1 MTLSASLNRD
11 MKASTDSNPL
21 GIPLPK
27 MGDRVLLLGWAPDS
41 EMVRMNQVEGMR
53 LNQGVYETVDQIP
66 VLEPEPDFLHVNG
79 LTITDEQLEALYA
92 ERAWDPA
99 MVTVVGRPSR
109 FQAYAKVRG
118 PWSMVGAWVAAI
130 VVLVSLILILKSF
143 VLGLF

>member
-1 MTLSASLNRD
+1 MNANP
-11 MKASTDSNPL
+11 DSNPL

-27 MGDRVLLLGWAPDS
+27 MGDRVLILGWPDDS
-41 EMVRMNQVEGMR
+41 DMVRINQVEGMR
-53 LNQGVYETVDQIP
+53 LNQGVYESVDQIP

-79 LTITDEQLEALYA
+79 LTITDEQIEALYA
-92 ERAWDPA
+92 KRAWDPA
-99 MVTVVGRPSR
+99 MVMVVGRPSR

-130 VVLVSLILILKSF
+130 AVLASLFFILKSL